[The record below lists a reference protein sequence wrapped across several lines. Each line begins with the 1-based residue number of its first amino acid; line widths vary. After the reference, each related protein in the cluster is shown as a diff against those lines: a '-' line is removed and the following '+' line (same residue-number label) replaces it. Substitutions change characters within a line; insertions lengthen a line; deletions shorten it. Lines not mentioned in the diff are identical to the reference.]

1 MFENKFTNRG
11 GRAIGFASDIA
22 TKLGHNYV
30 GTEHI
35 LAGILEEG
43 SCPSAKILK
52 SQGISSS
59 DIIPE
64 IARFVGL
71 GTQKSGKVSGLTP
84 RARCIIEMSVDIAK
98 EQGATKL
105 DTHHLMLSILSEG
118 NNIALSLL
126 FTLGIDTDNLY
137 KLILEKNNKVCFIEN
152 DKINTTSNAQKSTQK
167 NDIKHLEKVA
177 VDLTEMAAQG
187 KLDPLIGREAELNR
201 LCEILLRRMKN
212 NPAIIGEPGVGKTA
226 IIEGL
231 AQKIHSGNC
240 PEGLK
245 NTRILSVDLANVLA
259 GTKYRG
265 EFEERLKNIVADAK
279 KSPDIIL
286 FIDEFHNIV
295 GAGAAEGAIDAAN
308 ILKPALSRGEIKVI
322 GATTYAEYK
331 KSIEKDAALERRF
344 QVVEIKE
351 PKKDKAIEI
360 LDGIR
365 PHLEQHHKLKISR
378 CAIEAAV
385 ELSIRYIPDKFLPD
399 KAIDLLDEAGAKLN
413 IYEQNK
419 HNQELEYKIKELNE
433 QKFLAIKTQDY
444 ALAAKFR
451 DDELK
456 IKVMLDHN
464 QTYNRN
470 NILKRQD
477 ICNLV
482 EIQTGIKTSTS
493 DKAEVDNLL
502 KLENSI
508 SSKLIGQKDAVKALT
523 KAIRKNRAGLGDPNR
538 PVGSFL
544 FLGPTGVGK
553 TQMAKA
559 LASALFFDEK
569 AFIKLDMSEFME
581 AHSISKILGAP
592 PGYKGFDSYI
602 SFTEKIRRNPYSV
615 ILFDEIEKAHPDILN
630 ILLQILEDGNLT
642 DSTGRKVNFKNT
654 IIIMTSNIGA
664 ARIVQT
670 GNKLG
675 FGGSDD
681 TKDNIKSDVLKSL
694 KKILKPELL
703 NRIDDTV
710 IFTKLD
716 NDELELIAEYILNNI
731 NTRTLEKGIKLS
743 WNKNALEF
751 FVSKTKS
758 SEYGARPIRR
768 FIEDS
773 LEGLIA
779 DKILSGEI
787 CNGDLVEISVK
798 DDNLIT
804 NTCKI

>member
-1 MFENKFTNRG
+1 MFENKFTTRG

-52 SQGISSS
+52 NQGISGS

-64 IARFVGL
+64 IARFVGI
-71 GTQKSGKVSGLTP
+71 GTMKSGKVSGLTP

-105 DTHHLMLSILSEG
+105 DTHHLMLGILSEG

-126 FTLGIDTDNLY
+126 FTLGVDTDSVY
-137 KLILEKNNKVCFIEN
+137 RDILTKENKECFMANDKNN
-152 DKINTTSNAQKSTQK
+152 NTTNTQK
-167 NDIKHLEKVA
+167 KDMKHLEKVA
-177 VDLTEMAAQG
+177 IDLTEMAAQG

-231 AQKIHSGNC
+231 AQKIQSGNC

-245 NTRILSVDLANVLA
+245 DARILSIDLASVLA

-279 KSPDIIL
+279 KSPDVIL

-308 ILKPALSRGEIKVI
+308 ILKPALSRGEIKII

-344 QVVEIKE
+344 QVIEIKE

-365 PHLEQHHKLKISR
+365 PHLEEHHKLKISR

-413 IYEQNK
+413 ISQQSERGI
-419 HNQELEYKIKELNE
+419 ELENKIKALNQ
-433 QKFLAIKTQDY
+433 QKFLAIKSQNY

-456 IKVMLDHN
+456 IKVMLE
-464 QTYNRN
+464 QSKIYNKN
-470 NILKRQD
+470 SILKRED
-477 ICNLV
+477 ICNLI
-482 EIQTGIKTSTS
+482 EIQTGIKTSNTNK
-493 DKAEVDNLL
+493 DEVDNLL

-581 AHSISKILGAP
+581 AHSVSKILGAP

-615 ILFDEIEKAHPDILN
+615 ILFDEIEKAYPDILN

-642 DSTGRKVNFKNT
+642 DSTGRKINFKNT

-664 ARIVQT
+664 TRIVQT

-675 FGGSDD
+675 FGVNDD

-710 IFTKLD
+710 IFTKLAG
-716 NDELELIAEYILNNI
+716 DELELIAEYILNNI

-773 LEGLIA
+773 LENLIA

-787 CNGDLVEISVK
+787 SSGDLVEISVK

-804 NTCKI
+804 NTCKL

>member
-43 SCPSAKILK
+43 SCHSAKILK
-52 SQGISSS
+52 DKGIKSS

-71 GTQKSGKVSGLTP
+71 GTVKSGKVSGLTP

-98 EQGATKL
+98 QWGDTKL
-105 DTHHLMLSILSEG
+105 DTHHLMLAILSEG

-126 FTLGIDTDNLY
+126 FTLGVDVDNIY
-137 KLILEKNNKVCFIEN
+137 NAILSTSKNREYSLEYEK
-152 DKINTTSNAQKSTQK
+152 DKIKSNKNIQK
-167 NDIKHLEKVA
+167 NDIKHLEKVS
-177 VDLTEMAAQG
+177 VDLTDMAAKG
-187 KLDPLIGREAELNR
+187 KLDPLIGRETELNR

-231 AQKIHSGNC
+231 AQKIQSGNC
-240 PEGLK
+240 PDALK
-245 NTRILSVDLANVLA
+245 NTRILSLDLANVLA

-265 EFEERLKNIVADAK
+265 EFEERLKNIVDDAK

-360 LDGIR
+360 LDGVR
-365 PHLEQHHKLKISR
+365 PQLEAHHKLKISR

-385 ELSIRYIPDKFLPD
+385 DLSIRYIPDKFLPD

-413 IYEQNK
+413 ISEQNK
-419 HNQELEYKIKELNE
+419 HSSELQDKINELNE
-433 QKFLAIKTQDY
+433 KKFSAIKSQDY
-444 ALAAKFR
+444 ALAAKLR
-451 DDELK
+451 DEELK
-456 IKVMLDHN
+456 IKLMIESN
-464 QTYNRN
+464 KPNN
-470 NILKRQD
+470 KNILKKED
-477 ICNLV
+477 ICKLIEV
-482 EIQTGIKTSTS
+482 QTGIKTSNI
-493 DKAEVDNLL
+493 DKDEINNLL

-508 SSKLIGQKDAVKALT
+508 SSKLIGQKDAVRALT

-581 AHSISKILGAP
+581 AHSVSKILGAP
-592 PGYKGFDSYI
+592 PGYKGFDNYI

-642 DSTGRKVNFKNT
+642 DSTGRKINFKNT

-664 ARIVQT
+664 DRILRT
-670 GNKLG
+670 SNKLG
-675 FGGSDD
+675 FGDGDN
-681 TKDNIKSDVLKSL
+681 TKDNIKNDVLKAL
-694 KKILKPELL
+694 KKMLKPELL

-716 NDELELIAEYILNNI
+716 NAELELIAEYILNNI
-731 NTRTLEKGIKLS
+731 NSRTLEKGIKLS
-743 WNKNALEF
+743 WDKNALEF
-751 FVSKTKS
+751 FVAKTKS

-773 LEGLIA
+773 LEMLISH
-779 DKILSGEI
+779 KILSGEI
-787 CNGDLVEISVK
+787 CNGDLVEILVEN
-798 DDNLIT
+798 DNLIT
-804 NTCKI
+804 NTCKL